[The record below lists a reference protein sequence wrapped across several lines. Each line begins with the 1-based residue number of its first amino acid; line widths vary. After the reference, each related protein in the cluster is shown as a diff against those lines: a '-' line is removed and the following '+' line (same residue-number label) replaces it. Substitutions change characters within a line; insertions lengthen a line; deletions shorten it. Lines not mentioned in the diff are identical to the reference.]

1 MMIVYATIGDLEA
14 YLVTIPVWP
23 GAERH
28 LQQASEDIDE
38 LLIGAVYD
46 VDDNHLPTDSRVT
59 DAIKRA
65 TCAQAHYIRES
76 GDETGAKAQITS
88 VNVGS
93 IGYSRNRLISES
105 KARTSSKY
113 AGRALTILRT
123 ERLLPVNVRTN

>member
-1 MMIVYATIGDLEA
+1 MVVYATISDLEN

-23 GAERH
+23 GADRH

-46 VDDNHLPTDSRVT
+46 VDDDHLPTDPRIA

-65 TCAQAHYIRES
+65 TCAQAHYIRER
-76 GDETGAKAQITS
+76 GDETGGKAQFTNVS
-88 VNVGS
+88 VGS
-93 IGYSRNRLISES
+93 ISYSRNRLISES

-113 AGRALTILRT
+113 ADRALTILKT
-123 ERLLPVNVRTN
+123 ERLLPVSPRTY